1 MNNTQKDLQQQIHP
15 KIRPKGH
22 SPTKTRG
29 IPFQIYENPDL
40 ISQNWPHRDLKRT
53 SIYKTQKIQAQK
65 QPHTPPR
72 AAPDSRRPTA

>member
-1 MNNTQKDLQQQIHP
+1 MNNTQKDLQQRSHY

-29 IPFQIYENPDL
+29 FPFQICENLDL

-53 SIYKTQKIQAQK
+53 SIYKTQKFQVQNLKHA
-65 QPHTPPR
+65 PPR
-72 AAPDSRRPTA
+72 AARE